1 MRIALLSDIHG
12 NLTALE
18 AVLADMRSQGPF
30 DQVVVAGDLVWAG
43 PRPAEVVDAVQAL
56 HATVIQGN
64 TDAIFQRVTGDAP
77 PGKREDRFVPHL
89 EWMQTKLG
97 PERAAYLAELPFSH
111 RIEPMPDQ
119 ALLVVHAN
127 PHDQERAILPGMNQ
141 AQLDELLAETGAW
154 AALAFG
160 HLHVPYTARWRDHL
174 LVDVASAGLPMD
186 GDRRAAYAILT
197 WDAAGWRAEH
207 RRVFYNLPVVANE
220 MRTGGM
226 PRGKHFAERLMSATY
241 GPAGPVAAD

>member
-1 MRIALLSDIHG
+1 MRVALLSDIHG

-56 HATVIQGN
+56 NAAVIQGN
-64 TDAIFQRVTGDAP
+64 TDAFFRRGTGDAP
-77 PGKREDRFVPHL
+77 PGKRDDRFATHL

-97 PERAAYLAELPFSH
+97 PARAAFLADLPFAH
-111 RIEPMPDQ
+111 RIEPAPDQ

-127 PHDQERAILPGMNQ
+127 PRDQERAILPRMNQ
-141 AQLDELLAETGAW
+141 AQLDDLLAGTGDW

-160 HLHVPYTARWRDHL
+160 HLHVPYCTRWRDRL
-174 LVDVASAGLPMD
+174 LTDVASAGLPMD

-197 WDAAGWRAEH
+197 WDGPGWQAEH
-207 RRVFYNLPVVANE
+207 RRVFYPQPVVANE
-220 MRTGGM
+220 MRTCGM
-226 PRGKHFAERLMSATY
+226 PRGKHFAERLMNATY
-241 GPAGPVAAD
+241 GPAGSVAMD

>member
-12 NLTALE
+12 NLVALE
-18 AVLADMRSQGPF
+18 AVLADLRAQGPF
-30 DQVVVAGDLVWAG
+30 DQIIVAGDLVWAG

-56 HATVIQGN
+56 NAAVIQGN
-64 TDAIFQRVTGDAP
+64 TDAFFQRAAADAP
-77 PGKREDRFVPHL
+77 AGKREDRFVAHL
-89 EWMQTKLG
+89 EWMQAKLG
-97 PERAAYLAELPFSH
+97 PARAEFLADLPFSR
-111 RIEPMPDQ
+111 RIAPAPEQ

-127 PHDQERAILPGMNQ
+127 PHDQERAILPRMDP
-141 AQLDELLAETGAW
+141 AQLESLLAETGDW

-160 HLHVPYTARWRDHL
+160 HLHIPFTMRWCDRL

-197 WDAAGWRAEH
+197 WDGARWQAEH
-207 RRVFYNLPVVANE
+207 RRVFYSLPVVAND
-220 MRTGGM
+220 MRVCGM

-241 GPAGPVAAD
+241 GPAGPAAAE

>member
-1 MRIALLSDIHG
+1 MRVALLSDIHG

-18 AVLADMRSQGPF
+18 AVLADVRAQGTF

-56 HATVIQGN
+56 RAAVVQGN
-64 TDAIFQRVTGDAP
+64 TDAFFREDSGAVPT
-77 PGKREDRFVPHL
+77 GKREDRFVAHL
-89 EWMQTKLG
+89 EWMQAQLG
-97 PERAAYLAELPFSH
+97 PARAGYLAGLPLSH
-111 RIEPMPDQ
+111 RITAASDR

-127 PHDQERAILPGMNQ
+127 PRDQERAILPRMGPP
-141 AQLDELLAETGAW
+141 QLDDLLAGTGEW

-160 HLHVPYTARWRDHL
+160 HLHVPFTARWRDRL

-186 GDRRAAYAILT
+186 GDRRAAYAIMT
-197 WDAAGWRAEH
+197 WDGAGWQVEH
-207 RRVFYNLPVVANE
+207 RRVFYPLPLVANE
-220 MRTGGM
+220 MRTCGM